1 MERSPGGQKP
11 RYTQA
16 ESVEFY
22 KTLPLE
28 GLIKIADEVCRSVH
42 SNKVY
47 LRGLIEFSNY
57 CVMNCLYCG
66 IRYDNI
72 SVHRYRLTVDEII
85 GTIDSGLGRGLS
97 TFVLQSG
104 EDPEYTINELCLLA
118 EKAREKLGDGKAITM
133 SCGIMSKDD
142 YARLKRAGVDRYL
155 LRFETSDSKAHQYFR
170 NGLTLERRIKALE
183 DLKELG
189 FETGSG
195 FMVGMP
201 GETEATRINNALL
214 CKQLELD
221 MVGIGP
227 FIPHPETPL
236 GGAIQV
242 NLNETL
248 RLTALL
254 RLLLP
259 KANIPAT
266 TAAGSL
272 EPDGR
277 EKMLAA
283 GANVL
288 MPNITPVEHKKD
300 YLLYPGKICL
310 DESGLECLSCMA
322 IRVMSVGKVLDY
334 GLGKSIKSTSPCEC
348 E

>member
-1 MERSPGGQKP
+1 MK
-11 RYTQA
+11 
-16 ESVEFY
+16 
-22 KTLPLE
+22 
-28 GLIKIADEVCRSVH
+28 EV
-42 SNKVY
+42 
-47 LRGLIEFSNY
+47 
-57 CVMNCLYCG
+57 
-66 IRYDNI
+66 
-72 SVHRYRLTVDEII
+72 
-85 GTIDSGLGRGLS
+85 
-97 TFVLQSG
+97 
-104 EDPEYTINELCLLA
+104 
-118 EKAREKLGDGKAITM
+118 
-133 SCGIMSKDD
+133 
-142 YARLKRAGVDRYL
+142 
-155 LRFETSDSKAHQYFR
+155 
-170 NGLTLERRIKALE
+170 
-183 DLKELG
+183 G

-201 GETEATRINNALL
+201 GETEAIRINNALL
-214 CKQLELD
+214 CRKLELD

-227 FIPHPETPL
+227 FIPHPDTPL

-242 NLNETL
+242 GLDETL

-277 EKMLAA
+277 ERMLAA

-288 MPNITPVEHKKD
+288 MPNITPVENKKD

-322 IRVMSVGKVLDY
+322 IRVMSIGKVLDY
-334 GLGKSIKSTSPCEC
+334 GLGKSAKSTSPCVC